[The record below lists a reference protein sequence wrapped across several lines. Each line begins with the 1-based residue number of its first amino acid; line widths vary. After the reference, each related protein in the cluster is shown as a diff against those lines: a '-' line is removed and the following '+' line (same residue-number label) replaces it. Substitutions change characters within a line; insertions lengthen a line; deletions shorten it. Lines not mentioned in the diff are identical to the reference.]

1 MVKCSICKNEGH
13 SATTCDGQFVT
24 EWTEKLTAFWIHGYN
39 NSAENDE
46 AVKHWIQNQRFTWPL
61 VNRLWKKLTMSPV
74 CRQKQWWKIHR
85 SQVIRERFAEIRFI
99 YSTPKTVGEFRLRI
113 LNYVRPAEP
122 EIDMARVEIEL
133 EEERAAMARQLQQ
146 EEQERRDAAMARQL
160 QQRERD
166 AANPNA
172 VVRRNL
178 QREFDRANEAQ
189 NRANEAQMRAQAQ
202 AIQALKSTT
211 KSASIQAQMD
221 PLETDYFINA
231 DCPICME
238 PQTPGNTIALD
249 CRHTCCVSCLKRTLK
264 PTIKNCCPSCRNPIT
279 KVRFKPDIT
288 PENFNIIST
297 HIHSLA

>member
-46 AVKHWIQNQRFTWPL
+46 AVKHWVQNQRFKWPL
-61 VNRLWKKLTMSPV
+61 VNRLWKNLIRSPV
-74 CRQKQWWKIHR
+74 YRQKQWWRMQR
-85 SQVIRERFAEIRFI
+85 SRVIRERFAETRFI
-99 YSTPKTVGEFRLRI
+99 FQQPKTVEEFRQRI

-133 EEERAAMARQLQQ
+133 EEERAARARQFQQ
-146 EEQERRDAAMARQL
+146 EQQERRDAAMARQL

-189 NRANEAQMRAQAQ
+189 MRAQAQ

-211 KSASIQAQMD
+211 KSGSIQAQMD

-249 CRHTCCVSCLKRTLK
+249 CRHTCCVECLKRTLK
-264 PTIKNCCPSCRNPIT
+264 PTIKNCCPSCRDPIT

-297 HIHSLA
+297 HIHSLS